1 MPPEEMRIV
10 TKFLRDRPDDS
21 WSFDAAR
28 NHNKA
33 YSMLEKALGMEPATI
48 VAEVT
53 ASGLRGRGGAGFGA
67 GQKWSFLPKDVFP
80 RYLAVNADEGEPAT
94 FKDHMLIERDP
105 HQIIE
110 GVAIT
115 AYAIEAHHAFIYIRG
130 EFALGA
136 ERLQQAVDDAYANG
150 YLGQD
155 ILKSG
160 FDLEVVVHRGAG
172 CYIAGDETGLLS
184 SLEGERAM
192 PRIKPPFPAAQGLYA
207 APTVVNN
214 VETLST
220 VPHIIRKGGEW
231 YAGLGVNRSTGTRI
245 FSVSGMVER
254 PGNYEVELGMSF
266 RDLIEGLAGGVRG
279 GKQLGFF
286 IPGGASAPW
295 LMPEHLDE
303 PLDMDRAA
311 ELKTMLGSGA
321 IMVFD
326 DTVDPLLVSWRLAKF
341 FAHESC
347 GKCTPCREGSG
358 WIEKVL
364 YRMANGLGRPDD
376 LDLLLDFGQNI
387 VPGLNAPFA
396 QTTICALGPS
406 TMSHVVSLDR
416 FFGDEIRA
424 RLTRDATRR
433 SQLSVR
439 SMPTSS
445 MPTSSREVTPA

>member
-1 MPPEEMRIV
+1 MAAETRLV
-10 TKFLRDRPDDS
+10 TKFLRERPDDS
-21 WSFDAAR
+21 WTFDAAR
-28 NHNKA
+28 THNAA
-33 YSMLEKALGMEPATI
+33 YSALEKALTMEPAKI
-48 VAEVT
+48 VEEVQT
-53 ASGLRGRGGAGFGA
+53 SGLRGRGGAGFGA

-80 RYLAVNADEGEPAT
+80 RYLAVNADEGEPST
-94 FKDHMLIERDP
+94 FKDHMLLERDP

-110 GVAIT
+110 GVVIT
-115 AYAIEAHHAFIYIRG
+115 AFAIQAHHAFIYIRG
-130 EFALGA
+130 EFGLGA
-136 ERLQQAVDDAYANG
+136 ERLQQAVADAYANG
-150 YLGQD
+150 FLGKD
-155 ILKSG
+155 ILGSG
-160 FDLEVVVHRGAG
+160 FDLELIVHRGAG

-220 VPHIIRKGGEW
+220 VPHIVRNGGEW
-231 YAGLGVNRSTGTRI
+231 YAGMGVNKSTGTRI
-245 FSVSGMVER
+245 FSVSGMVEK
-254 PGNYEVELGMSF
+254 PGNYEVELGITF

-279 GKQLGFF
+279 GKPLKFF

-303 PLDMDRAA
+303 PLDMDRAS
-311 ELKTMLGSGA
+311 ELRTMLGSGA

-326 DTVDPLLVSWRLAKF
+326 ETVDPLLISWRLAKF
-341 FAHESC
+341 YAHESC

-358 WIEKVL
+358 WIEKIL

-376 LDLLLDFGQNI
+376 LDLLLDMGQNI

-416 FFGDEIRA
+416 WFGDEIRA
-424 RLTRDATRR
+424 RLASDHARRAT
-433 SQLSVR
+433 L
-439 SMPTSS
+439 
-445 MPTSSREVTPA
+445 EVASA

>member
-1 MPPEEMRIV
+1 VADVPAPEETRIV

-21 WSFDAAR
+21 WLFATAR
-28 NHNKA
+28 EHNHA
-33 YSMLEKALGMEPATI
+33 YEMLERALGMEPATI
-48 VAEVT
+48 VEEVT
-53 ASGLRGRGGAGFGA
+53 RSGLRGRGGAGFGA

-110 GVAIT
+110 GSAIT
-115 AYAIEAHHAFIYIRG
+115 AFAIQAHHAFIYIRG

-136 ERLQQAVDDAYANG
+136 ERLQQAVDDAYRNG
-150 YLGQD
+150 YLGTN
-155 ILKSG
+155 ILGSG
-160 FDLEVVVHRGAG
+160 YDLDLVVHRGAG

-192 PRIKPPFPAAQGLYA
+192 PRIKPPFPAVQGLYA

-220 VPHIIRKGGEW
+220 VPHIVRNGGQW
-231 YAGLGVNRSTGTRI
+231 YAGLGVRKSTGTRI
-245 FSVSGMVER
+245 FSVSGHVER

-266 RDLIEGLAGGVRG
+266 RELIEGLAGGVRG
-279 GKQLGFF
+279 GKKMKFF

-303 PLDMDRAA
+303 PLDMDRAT

-321 IMVFD
+321 VMVFD
-326 DTVDPLLVSWRLAKF
+326 ETVDPLLVSWRLAKF

-358 WIEKVL
+358 WIERVT
-364 YRMANGLGRPDD
+364 YRMANGLGRPTD
-376 LDLLLDFGQNI
+376 LDLLLDFGSNI

-416 FFGDEIRA
+416 YFGDEIRA
-424 RLTRDATRR
+424 RLAHDAERR
-433 SQLSVR
+433 TAL
-439 SMPTSS
+439 
-445 MPTSSREVTPA
+445 EVVPA

>member
-1 MPPEEMRIV
+1 MAPEEMRIV
-10 TKFLRDRPDDS
+10 TKFLRARPKDS
-21 WSFDAAR
+21 WTFEAAR
-28 NHNKA
+28 KHNKA
-33 YSMLEKALGMEPATI
+33 YTTFEKALAMEPEAI
-48 VAEVT
+48 VEEVKT
-53 ASGLRGRGGAGFGA
+53 SGLRGRGGAGFGA
-67 GQKWSFLPKDVFP
+67 GQKWSFLPKGVYP
-80 RYLAVNADEGEPAT
+80 RYLAVNADEGEPST
-94 FKDHMLIERDP
+94 FKDHMLIEGDP

-110 GVAIT
+110 GAAIT
-115 AYAIEAHHAFIYIRG
+115 AYAIQAHHAFIYIRG

-150 YLGQD
+150 YLGTN

-160 FDLEVVVHRGAG
+160 FDLEMVVHRGAG

-192 PRIKPPFPAAQGLYA
+192 PRIKPPFPAAQGVYA

-220 VPHIIRKGGEW
+220 VPHIVRRGGKW
-231 YAGLGVNRSTGTRI
+231 YAGLGVNKSTGTRV

-279 GKQLGFF
+279 GKKMKFF

-295 LMPEHLDE
+295 LLPEHLDE
-303 PLDMDRAA
+303 PLDMDRAS

-326 DTVDPLLVSWRLAKF
+326 ETVDPLLVAWRLAKF

-364 YRMANGLGRPDD
+364 YRMTNGLGRPDD

-424 RLTRDATRR
+424 RLGRDAARR
-433 SQLSVR
+433 SQL
-439 SMPTSS
+439 
-445 MPTSSREVTPA
+445 EVISA